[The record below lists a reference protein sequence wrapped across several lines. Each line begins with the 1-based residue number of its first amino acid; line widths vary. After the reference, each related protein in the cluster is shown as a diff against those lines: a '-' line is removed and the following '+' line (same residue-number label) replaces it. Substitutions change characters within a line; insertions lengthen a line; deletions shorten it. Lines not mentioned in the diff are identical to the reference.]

1 MAESRQNGVETARSY
16 ADSVRGAFS
25 AMGVYGGVQ
34 AVQILAGMIRGKSAA
49 LLLGVGGMGVASLY
63 ASAAAVVQ
71 QIAVA
76 GLNLAVVR
84 EISGMSDDEE
94 ACRVAATV
102 SRRLTDLCAVAGV
115 ILCLLLSP
123 LLSLLT
129 FGSYEYTVGF
139 MCLSL
144 MVGMSVAAT
153 GRQALLQATRSLR
166 PLAGATIC
174 STVVSVVVAVPLYW
188 AFSVN
193 GIVPAMIA
201 GSLSGLWFYSRAVGS
216 SRLCGRSVGVRL
228 RDQKPLVRRLLRS
241 GMSLMA
247 VGAMSVGVAFAVNVW
262 LRAEAGESSVAMYNA
277 ASSVSSQCASLVF
290 MAMAMDYFP
299 RISAL
304 AGDRR
309 AMSGVV
315 EHQICAVLTVL
326 APMSC
331 LLSTMAP
338 FVTGLLFS
346 SEFDGMIPMLR
357 WLSVAMVLKGV
368 SYPLGYVP
376 LAMGHRRLYFRLEGV
391 YGTVTVFTAVAAGYA
406 VGGLEGIGVAMCA
419 VYALDIAVYAMVCQ
433 RCLGV
438 LPGGRTLSIAGRSV
452 AIAVCAVMASG
463 LPDRVWAYA
472 AQAVVCLVALTASWI
487 ELCRIKRD
495 I

>member
-1 MAESRQNGVETARSY
+1 M
-16 ADSVRGAFS
+16 
-25 AMGVYGGVQ
+25 
-34 AVQILAGMIRGKSAA
+34 
-49 LLLGVGGMGVASLY
+49 
-63 ASAAAVVQ
+63 
-71 QIAVA
+71 
-76 GLNLAVVR
+76 
-84 EISGMSDDEE
+84 
-94 ACRVAATV
+94 
-102 SRRLTDLCAVAGV
+102 
-115 ILCLLLSP
+115 
-123 LLSLLT
+123 
-129 FGSYEYTVGF
+129 
-139 MCLSL
+139 
-144 MVGMSVAAT
+144 
-153 GRQALLQATRSLR
+153 
-166 PLAGATIC
+166 
-174 STVVSVVVAVPLYW
+174 
-188 AFSVN
+188 
-193 GIVPAMIA
+193 
-201 GSLSGLWFYSRAVGS
+201 
-216 SRLCGRSVGVRL
+216 RL
-228 RDQKPLVRRLLRS
+228 RDHKPLVRRLLRS

-247 VGAMSVGVAFAVNVW
+247 VGAMSVGVTFAVNVW

-304 AGDRR
+304 AGDRK
-309 AMSGVV
+309 AMSDVV

-331 LLSTMAP
+331 LLSAMAP
-338 FVTGLLFS
+338 LVTGLLFS

-376 LAMGHRRLYFRLEGV
+376 LAMGHRRLYFRLEGIC
-391 YGTVTVFTAVAAGYA
+391 GTVTVFTAVAAGYA

-419 VYALDIAVYAMVCQ
+419 VYALDIAVYAMVCR
-433 RCLGV
+433 RCFGV